1 MALSQ
6 IFSLVPV
13 WHPTSHG
20 GSIYTPPSFPGPL
33 RAAEFPNFSVQEL
46 VSRGNLLLAS
56 SGKEFV
62 KPAGILSSTQ
72 EVKKA
77 RKDAMS
83 RLGLGFL
90 DTVEDDMDLD
100 KEFAAD
106 MNVDLAENV
115 TNFLSPPDGAVEP
128 SPMDVC
134 PSENLPTKET
144 PPSTR
149 STTPTLPSPPNLPIE
164 SDPAML
170 SARER
175 NRLKRKR
182 KPGNSAFVVPPP
194 QTAGARYA
202 AAASGTSNK
211 YVSKMKKKK
220 RKVLRYCRARLINAE
235 DRTAPNSRLGSPS
248 LSAAVEKVVIDP
260 SKGGAISPKITSQ
273 SKALQVDS
281 DVWIWDG
288 VVKVLEVDLFSAA
301 WEVRHGAAMGLREL
315 LKLQG
320 RCGGM
325 RGGSGAFIMSLVLI
339 NFLSYCR

>member
-1 MALSQ
+1 VALSQ

-20 GSIYTPPSFPGPL
+20 GSIYAPPSIPGPL
-33 RAAEFPNFSVQEL
+33 RAADFPNFSVQEL

-106 MNVDLAENV
+106 MNVDPAENV
-115 TNFLSPPDGAVEP
+115 TTPLNPPDIVEP

-134 PSENLPTKET
+134 PSENFPTKET

-149 STTPTLPSPPNLPIE
+149 STTPTLPSPLSLPIE
-164 SDPAML
+164 SDPTML

-211 YVSKMKKKK
+211 Y
-220 RKVLRYCRARLINAE
+220 
-235 DRTAPNSRLGSPS
+235 
-248 LSAAVEKVVIDP
+248 
-260 SKGGAISPKITSQ
+260 
-273 SKALQVDS
+273 
-281 DVWIWDG
+281 
-288 VVKVLEVDLFSAA
+288 
-301 WEVRHGAAMGLREL
+301 
-315 LKLQG
+315 
-320 RCGGM
+320 
-325 RGGSGAFIMSLVLI
+325 AFNI
-339 NFLSYCR
+339 RR

>member
-20 GSIYTPPSFPGPL
+20 GSIYTTPSFPGPI
-33 RAAEFPNFSVQEL
+33 RAADFPNFSVQEL

-62 KPAGILSSTQ
+62 KPTGILSSTQ
-72 EVKKA
+72 EVRKA

-106 MNVDLAENV
+106 MNADSAESV
-115 TNFLSPPDGAVEP
+115 TTLTDPPDVDP

-134 PSENLPTKET
+134 PSENPPTKET

-149 STTPTLPSPPNLPIE
+149 STTPTLPSPPNPPIE
-164 SDPAML
+164 SDPAIL

-211 YVSKMKKKK
+211 YVFNF
-220 RKVLRYCRARLINAE
+220 RK
-235 DRTAPNSRLGSPS
+235 
-248 LSAAVEKVVIDP
+248 
-260 SKGGAISPKITSQ
+260 
-273 SKALQVDS
+273 
-281 DVWIWDG
+281 
-288 VVKVLEVDLFSAA
+288 
-301 WEVRHGAAMGLREL
+301 
-315 LKLQG
+315 
-320 RCGGM
+320 
-325 RGGSGAFIMSLVLI
+325 
-339 NFLSYCR
+339 